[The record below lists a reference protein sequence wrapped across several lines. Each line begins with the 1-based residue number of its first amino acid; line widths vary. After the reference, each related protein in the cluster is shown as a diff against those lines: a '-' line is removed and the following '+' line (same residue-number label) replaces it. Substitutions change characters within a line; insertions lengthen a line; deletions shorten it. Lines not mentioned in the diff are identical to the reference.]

1 MCLKVL
7 FSKNKS
13 EQTSI
18 QMARYFIIA
27 GIATVFD
34 YLLYLFALKQ
44 LGISYSISI
53 VVGFSIG
60 VVVNYL
66 LSNLWAF
73 QRKADQKASTEFTL
87 FFLTGLFG
95 ISINILV
102 VYLLKDFL
110 NINEDIGRVPAI
122 GIAFIWNFFSKKWF
136 VYK

>member
-1 MCLKVL
+1 MNIQEL
-7 FSKNKS
+7 FSKKKS

-34 YLLYLFALKQ
+34 YLIYLFALKQ
-44 LGISYSISI
+44 LSISYSISI
-53 VVGFSIG
+53 VIGFSIG
-60 VVVNYL
+60 VVVNYI

-73 QRKADQKASTEFTL
+73 QRKSEQKASTEFTL
-87 FFLTGLFG
+87 FCLTGIFG
-95 ISINILV
+95 IGINILV

-110 NINEDIGRVPAI
+110 NINEDIGRIPAI

>member
-1 MCLKVL
+1 MNFQEL
-7 FSKNKS
+7 FSKKKS

-34 YLLYLFALKQ
+34 YLIYLFTLKQ
-44 LGISYSISI
+44 LSISYSISI
-53 VVGFSIG
+53 VIGFSIG
-60 VVVNYL
+60 VVVNYF
-66 LSNLWAF
+66 LSNLWSF
-73 QRKADQKASTEFTL
+73 QRKNEQKASIEFTL
-87 FFLTGLFG
+87 FCLTGIFG
-95 ISINILV
+95 IGINILV

-110 NINEDIGRVPAI
+110 NINEDIGRIPAI